1 MTVSKQLQAAAS
13 AITKPLVAARDR
25 GCPPFNPRKETTMS
39 PQAGLVLVQEIA
51 PRLRSAIPGVRKVGA
66 EDDEELLQDGLTMAA
81 EMLHNLEAR
90 GKSVTPGNVAYYC
103 LLHLKSGRRSYSGG
117 RTDVMG
123 SGTQLDH
130 SSMVLSFEE
139 EVGFD
144 PELGEPITL
153 GELLTTE
160 NDDPAMTAGRNLDWH
175 EFMDTHD
182 HRFEAILDAT
192 ACGQTME
199 PVARRYGCSLSTIS
213 SLKRRLSAELQES
226 FGEDILTEVARRPE
240 WQSSIQVEREKVACR
255 ADRRCFL

>member
-1 MTVSKQLQAAAS
+1 MTVSKQLQPAAS
-13 AITKPLVAARDR
+13 AATKPLVAARDP
-25 GCPPFNPRKETTMS
+25 GCSPFNPGKETPIS

-51 PRLRSAIPGVRKVGA
+51 PRLKSAIPGVRKVGA

-81 EMLHNLEAR
+81 EMLHNLEGR

-130 SSMVLSFEE
+130 SSVLLSFEE

-153 GELLTTE
+153 GELLTAE
-160 NDDPAMTAGRNLDWH
+160 GDDPARTAGRNLDWN

-199 PVARRYGCSLSTIS
+199 PVARQYGCSLSTIS

-226 FGEDILTEVARRPE
+226 FGVDILTEVARRPE

-255 ADRRCFL
+255 ADRRCSP

>member
-1 MTVSKQLQAAAS
+1 M
-13 AITKPLVAARDR
+13 
-25 GCPPFNPRKETTMS
+25 E
-39 PQAGLVLVQEIA
+39 EIA
-51 PRLRSAIPGVRKVGA
+51 SRLRSAVPGVRKVGA

-81 EMLHNLEAR
+81 EMLHNLEQR
-90 GKSVTPGNVAYYC
+90 GKQVTPGNVAYYC
-103 LLHLKSGRRSYSGG
+103 LLHLRSGRRSYSGG

-139 EVGFD
+139 EVGYD
-144 PELGEPITL
+144 PDLGEPITL

-160 NDDPAMTAGRNLDWH
+160 ADDPAMTAARQIDWTD
-175 EFMDTHD
+175 FMDTHD

-213 SLKRRLSAELQES
+213 SLKRRLSAELQQA
-226 FGEDILTEVARRPE
+226 FGEDILIDVARPPE
-240 WQSSIQVEREKVACR
+240 WKSSIRVEREKIACR
-255 ADRRCFL
+255 ADRRRG

>member
-1 MTVSKQLQAAAS
+1 MTVSKQLKPAAS
-13 AITKPLVAARDR
+13 AATKPPVAARDSGR
-25 GCPPFNPRKETTMS
+25 SPFNPGKETTMS
-39 PQAGLVLVQEIA
+39 PHAGLVLVQEIA

-81 EMLHNLEAR
+81 EMLHNLEGR

-144 PELGEPITL
+144 AELGEPITL

-160 NDDPAMTAGRNLDWH
+160 DDDPAMTAGRNLDWN

-199 PVARRYGCSLSTIS
+199 PVARRYGCSLSTVS
-213 SLKRRLSAELQES
+213 SLKRRLSAALQES
-226 FGEDILTEVARRPE
+226 FGVDILTEVARRPK

-255 ADRRCFL
+255 AARRCSL

>member
-1 MTVSKQLQAAAS
+1 MGRKNPPRNGLRQTDTIRWTAGWGLNSKG
-13 AITKPLVAARDR
+13 KP
-25 GCPPFNPRKETTMS
+25 NMS
-39 PQAGLVLVQEIA
+39 PQAGVVLVQEIA
-51 PRLRSAIPGVRKVGA
+51 PRLRNAIPQCVRKVGA

-81 EMLHNLEAR
+81 QMLDNLELR
-90 GKSVTPGNVAYYC
+90 GKQVTPGNVAYYC

-153 GELLTTE
+153 GELLTSE
-160 NDDPAMTAGRNLDWH
+160 EDDPAMTAGRNLDWE
-175 EFMDTHD
+175 EFMDSHD

-192 ACGQTME
+192 ATGQTME

-213 SLKRRLSAELQES
+213 SLKRRLGAELRES
-226 FGEDILTEVARRPE
+226 FGEDILMDVARHPE
-240 WQSSIQVEREKVACR
+240 WQSSIRVEREKVACR
-255 ADRRCFL
+255 ADRRRA